1 MTNELITGDNM
12 RLAIAQKDYVTK
24 EIVFVRTA
32 QASELERCAD
42 RQEWYGFQNHF
53 EKPEDI
59 RVLPNDVAEYIA
71 RQEAEINA
79 LLSQVERIEGMKLDR
94 LLQAFQV
101 ARPLTAKDLEEINPK
116 LHKL

>member
-1 MTNELITGDNM
+1 M

-32 QASELERCAD
+32 QASELERWAD

-79 LLSQVERIEGMKLDR
+79 LLNQVERIEGMKLDR